1 MFAHSSSP
9 MTQLSQH
16 DDQPDDQPDD
26 LGGLDSTMRAISTD
40 EPSEFEGSI
49 FFNLFASLS
58 VRDAWAAG
66 MQTRG
71 QPAQPLEGSV
81 S

>member
-1 MFAHSSSP
+1 MFARSSSP

-16 DDQPDDQPDD
+16 DDQPDDQPDW
-26 LGGLDSTMRAISTD
+26 GLDSKMRAAISMV
-40 EPSEFEGSI
+40 EPSELESSN

-58 VRDAWAAG
+58 VRDALAAG

-71 QPAQPLEGSV
+71 QPAQPVEGSV